1 MRPIAAIVADIEAA
15 HAAMARALAEL
26 VLAQGRAVVDLG
38 PVPPS
43 IVRMPMLDAAFTGAL
58 PKPEVPRFMALAK
71 PPRPVKQ
78 YTLNGVPTTIAD
90 MARAAGVSHATMF
103 ARLRN
108 GKSPEEAVAFGKA
121 DRSRPRPVLPDA
133 DYHPN
138 AKLHAYQG
146 RQLRCDE
153 LAEIAGCSRNTM
165 KQRLRTHDAE
175 RAVAMGAADRSAN
188 AKAREDL
195 KRQKKAHPTP
205 PAPAPTRSVFEY
217 RKPVIPPPQCS
228 PRVIE
233 PGSKLDALKGP
244 VLHEH
249 DDVVIP
255 PGVKRTVADPK
266 PDTRFTATGPVPSIF
281 GRIGHYDSTGSAIE
295 RALRERQR

>member
-26 VLAQGRAVVDLG
+26 VLAHGRAVDLG
-38 PVPPS
+38 PVPAS
-43 IVRMPMLDAAFTGAL
+43 IVRLPSLDTAPPVVV
-58 PKPEVPRFMALAK
+58 PKPEVPRFMALAR
-71 PPRPVKQ
+71 PPRSVKQ
-78 YTLNGVPTTIAD
+78 WKLNGVPTTIAD

-103 ARLRN
+103 ARLK
-108 GKSPEEAVAFGKA
+108 GGMTPEDAIAFGKV
-121 DRSRPRPVLPDA
+121 DRHRARPHGRDA
-133 DYHPN
+133 DHHPN

-153 LAEIAGCSRNTM
+153 LAELAGCSRNTM

-175 RAVAMGAADRSAN
+175 QAVAMGASDRSAN
-188 AKAREDL
+188 SKLREVL
-195 KRQKKAHPTP
+195 KRKQPKPE
-205 PAPAPTRSVFEY
+205 PAPATLPPRSVFEY
-217 RKPVIPPPQCS
+217 RKPALPPPQCS

-244 VLHEH
+244 VLREQ

-255 PGVKRTVADPK
+255 PGVKRTVAEPK
-266 PDTRFTATGPVPSIF
+266 PDTRFTATGPVPSVF